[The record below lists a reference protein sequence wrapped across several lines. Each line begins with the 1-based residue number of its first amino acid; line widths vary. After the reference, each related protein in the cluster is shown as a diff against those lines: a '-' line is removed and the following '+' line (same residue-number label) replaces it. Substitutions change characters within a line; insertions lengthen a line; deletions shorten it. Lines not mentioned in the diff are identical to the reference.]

1 MSRKKKTSTGLTAT
15 KMRVV
20 LLVSLVL
27 AISGMAT
34 GFYFAYLSLQKAS
47 DEVASI
53 QATANSEDATVQN
66 MMQTKKDLAKYAD
79 TVERAKNIV
88 AESQSY
94 RYQDQV
100 VRDISEYANR
110 AGVPLASI
118 GFQAESGDSSA
129 AASGTNTPPAAEG
142 STAEGTDAPAAA
154 SGGASMK
161 NTTVSVTLAQNIS
174 YANFLHFIHLIEES
188 LTRMQITQISIARG
202 DSPDTITAQ
211 TLNIEVYIK

>member
-1 MSRKKKTSTGLTAT
+1 MSRKKKTTTGLTAT

-20 LLVSLVL
+20 LLVSLAL
-27 AISGMAT
+27 AISGMAA

-53 QATANSEDATVQN
+53 QAAANSEDAAVQN
-66 MMQTKKDLAKYAD
+66 MMQTKQDLAKYAD

-118 GFQAESGDSSA
+118 AFQAESGDSSA
-129 AASGTNTPPAAEG
+129 TTTPPASKG
-142 STAEGTDAPAAA
+142 STAEGTDAPAAT

-174 YANFLHFIHLIEES
+174 YAKFLHFVHLIEES

>member
-1 MSRKKKTSTGLTAT
+1 MSHKKKTSTGLTAT

-79 TVERAKNIV
+79 TIERAKNIV

-118 GFQAESGDSSA
+118 AFQAESGDSSA
-129 AASGTNTPPAAEG
+129 TTTPPAGAPRCTTHQVIPAA
-142 STAEGTDAPAAA
+142 SAATRNAAPANKA
-154 SGGASMK
+154 SGANAVRRSAGTAPGTGMAGVCRPGTSPRPRSASARR
-161 NTTVSVTLAQNIS
+161 SAS
-174 YANFLHFIHLIEES
+174 
-188 LTRMQITQISIARG
+188 RM
-202 DSPDTITAQ
+202 
-211 TLNIEVYIK
+211 

>member
-1 MSRKKKTSTGLTAT
+1 MSRKKKTTTGLTAT

-20 LLVSLVL
+20 LLVSLAL
-27 AISGMAT
+27 AISGMAA

-53 QATANSEDATVQN
+53 QAAANSEDTAVQN
-66 MMQTKKDLAKYAD
+66 MMQTKQDLAKYAD

-118 GFQAESGDSSA
+118 AFQAESGDSSA
-129 AASGTNTPPAAEG
+129 TTTPPASKG
-142 STAEGTDAPAAA
+142 STAEDIDAPAAT

-174 YANFLHFIHLIEES
+174 YAKFLHFIHLIEES

>member
-1 MSRKKKTSTGLTAT
+1 MSRKKKTTAGLTAT

-20 LLVSLVL
+20 LLVSLAL
-27 AISGMAT
+27 AISGMAA

-66 MMQTKKDLAKYAD
+66 MMQTKQDLAKYAD

-118 GFQAESGDSSA
+118 GFQVESGDSSA
-129 AASGTNTPPAAEG
+129 TATPPAAAG
-142 STAEGTDAPAAA
+142 STAEGTGSPAAA

>member
-1 MSRKKKTSTGLTAT
+1 MSHKKKTTTGLTAT

-27 AISGMAT
+27 AISGMAA

-53 QATANSEDATVQN
+53 QATANSEEATVQN
-66 MMQTKKDLAKYAD
+66 MMQIKQELAKYAD

-110 AGVPLASI
+110 AGVALASI
-118 GFQAESGDSSA
+118 GFQAEEGDSA
-129 AASGTNTPPAAEG
+129 AAGGATTPPATKG
-142 STAEGTDAPAAA
+142 SATEGTAAGA
-154 SGGASMK
+154 ASMK
-161 NTTVSVTLAQNIS
+161 NTTVSITLAQNIP
-174 YANFLHFIHLIEES
+174 YTNFLHFIHLIEES
-188 LTRMQITQISIARG
+188 LTRMQITQISLARG
-202 DSPDTITAQ
+202 DSPDTVTAQ
-211 TLNIEVYIK
+211 TLNVEVYIK

>member
-1 MSRKKKTSTGLTAT
+1 MSRKKKTTTGLTAT

-20 LLVSLVL
+20 LLVSLAL
-27 AISGMAT
+27 AISGMAA

-47 DEVASI
+47 GEVASI
-53 QATANSEDATVQN
+53 QAAANSEDAAVQN
-66 MMQTKKDLAKYAD
+66 MMQTKQDLAKYAD
-79 TVERAKNIV
+79 TIERAKNIV

-129 AASGTNTPPAAEG
+129 TATPPAAAG
-142 STAEGTDAPAAA
+142 STAEGTNAPAAA

>member
-1 MSRKKKTSTGLTAT
+1 MSHKKKTTTGLTAT

-27 AISGMAT
+27 AISGMAA

-110 AGVPLASI
+110 AGVALASI

-129 AASGTNTPPAAEG
+129 AASGTNTPPASEG

-174 YANFLHFIHLIEES
+174 YAKFLHFIHLIEES